1 MSARDLVTTI
11 TRVMTYALVLSF
23 MGRGRKYA
31 PLFTFFYLVHDIYSS
46 EFPSW
51 KWTVGKLAM

>member
-1 MSARDLVTTI
+1 MSARDLVATI

-23 MGRGRKYA
+23 MGRGRSMLLCL
-31 PLFTFFYLVHDIYSS
+31 PFFYLVHDIYSS

-51 KWTVGKLAM
+51 EWTVGKLAM